1 MPNYCTNELTITS
14 DNAGF
19 LQSLMNELKQADS
32 NEVDFLSKLVPFTE
46 ETNYVWDYDWCVEN
60 WGTKWDIFD
69 VYHASLDG
77 DTLTVCFT
85 TAWSP
90 PVSALQKATAA
101 YNLEWEL
108 YWIEEGVCET
118 GLAKGF
124 VDDPTYV
131 DESWELML
139 DDHPE
144 EYIPGDILD
153 TFPYIIQDWE
163 ECQQENDQ
171 EELNELQDA

>member
-46 ETNYVWDYDWCVEN
+46 ETNHVWSYDWCVNN

-77 DTLTVCFT
+77 DTLTVGFN

-90 PVSALQKATAA
+90 PIPALEKAADT
-101 YNLEWEL
+101 YGFEWEL
-108 YWIEEGVCET
+108 YWIEEGVCQV
-118 GLAKGF
+118 GLASG
-124 VDDPTYV
+124 DAN
-131 DESWELML
+131 ESWELLL

-144 EYIPGDILD
+144 EYIPQPVLHM
-153 TFPYIIQDWE
+153 FPWIISDWE
-163 ECQQENDQ
+163 EWQ
-171 EELNELQDA
+171 EECEHEKLQELQGA